1 MTFLVWWYLD
11 DGHLKMNNGIPS
23 KINLSTDSFTSF
35 ENQQLIELL
44 ERKYFLCFSLDGQN
58 RLVLY
63 DQLQIYYFYRMVEPF
78 LHHSMSRKMLL
89 SETKTKVNL
98 SKRTT
103 LYLPEDI
110 SILKP
115 TRDINNMLNCLPK
128 LYEIVINRTDYL
140 QYYINSIYP
149 ISKIKNTKSYQ
160 IIIDE
165 SHWMLLYKIKNLTG
179 LNNSQITAVCFSL
192 SGK

>member
-1 MTFLVWWYLD
+1 
-11 DGHLKMNNGIPS
+11 MNNGVPS
-23 KINLSTDSFTSF
+23 KIILSTDSFTSF